1 MAQTLTRSGERLQ
14 APPPSSVRRWR
25 HRVGVL
31 LHRFPGAR
39 LALLLGP
46 VLIWMVVIYLGSL
59 ALLFVTSFWRQDNVT
74 GAIVQNW
81 GLTNYQFLVQ
91 TPVYRTIAIRTV
103 GIALAVTVT
112 DIVLAIPIAY
122 YAARIASPRMRTF
135 LLLSMVLPLWSS
147 YLVRVYAW
155 RTILSGDGVLNWS
168 LHQLHLGSVNLGF
181 SRWSLWI
188 VFSYLWLPYVTLPVY
203 AALERIPNSLI
214 EASTDLGAQWITTFR
229 RVILPIALPGIIA
242 GSIFA
247 FSLTIGD
254 YIAPDIVGDTEFIG
268 NVIYQNVGI
277 QNDITFAAAYA
288 IVPALLMAV
297 YLLIARQLKA
307 FEVLC
312 AASARSRR
320 NRF

>member
-1 MAQTLTRSGERLQ
+1 MAETLTRTGERLA
-14 APPPSSVRRWR
+14 APPPSAVRRLR
-25 HRVGVL
+25 HAIGRVL
-31 LHRFPGAR
+31 YRIPAAR

-46 VLIWMVVIYLGSL
+46 ILLWMVVIYLGSL
-59 ALLFVTSFWRQDNVT
+59 GLLFVTSFWRQDSVT

-81 GLTNYQFLVQ
+81 GLTNYQFLVGER
-91 TPVYRTIAIRTV
+91 VYRIIASRTV
-103 GIALAVTVT
+103 GIAVAVTVT
-112 DIVLAIPIAY
+112 DIALAIPIAY
-122 YAARIASPRMRTF
+122 YAARIASPRVRTL

-168 LHQLHLGSVNLGF
+168 LHQIHLGSVNLGF

-214 EASTDLGAQWITTFR
+214 EASTDLGARWFTTFR

-254 YIAPDIVGDTEFIG
+254 YIATSLVRVTEFIG
-268 NVIYQNVGI
+268 NVFFQCGGVY
-277 QNDITFAAAYA
+277 
-288 IVPALLMAV
+288 IVIALE
-297 YLLIARQLKA
+297 Q
-307 FEVLC
+307 
-312 AASARSRR
+312 
-320 NRF
+320 

>member
-1 MAQTLTRSGERLQ
+1 M
-14 APPPSSVRRWR
+14 R
-25 HRVGVL
+25 HRVGLV
-31 LHRFPGAR
+31 LHRYPGAR

-46 VLIWMVVIYLGSL
+46 VLIWMLVIFLGSL
-59 ALLFVTSFWRQDNVT
+59 GLLLITSFWRQDSVT
-74 GAIVQNW
+74 GAIVQSW
-81 GLTNYQFLVQ
+81 SLTNYQFLVQ
-91 TPVYRTIAIRTV
+91 VDVYRTIAIRTV

-122 YAARIASPRMRTF
+122 YAARIASPRVRTF

-168 LHQLHLGSVNLGF
+168 LHQIHLGSVNLGF

-214 EASTDLGAQWITTFR
+214 EASTDLGARWITTFR
-229 RVILPIALPGIIA
+229 RVILPIALPGMVA

-247 FSLTIGD
+247 FSLTLGD
-254 YIAPDIVGDTEFIG
+254 YIAPSMVGDTEFIG
-268 NVIYQNVGI
+268 NVIYQAVGI
-277 QNDITFAAAYA
+277 ANNIPFAAAYA
-288 IVPALLMAV
+288 IVPALVMAV

-307 FEVLC
+307 FEAL
-312 AASARSRR
+312 
-320 NRF
+320 

>member
-1 MAQTLTRSGERLQ
+1 VARSTIAMGERLT
-14 APPPSSVRRWR
+14 APPPSPTRRLR
-25 HRVGVL
+25 HRIGTF
-31 LHRFPGAR
+31 LHQVPAAR

-46 VLIWMVVIYLGSL
+46 VLLWMVVIYLGSL
-59 ALLFVTSFWRQDNVT
+59 GLLFITSFWRQDSVT
-74 GAIVQNW
+74 GAIVQDW

-91 TPVYRTIAIRTV
+91 EDVYRTIAIRTV

-122 YAARIASPRMRTF
+122 YAARIASPRVRTF

-214 EASTDLGAQWITTFR
+214 EASTDLGARWLTTFR
-229 RVILPIALPGIIA
+229 RVILPIAIPGIVA

-247 FSLTIGD
+247 FSLTLGD
-254 YIAPDIVGDTEFIG
+254 YIAPDLVGDTEFIG
-268 NVIYQNVGI
+268 NIIYQSVGI
-277 QNDITFAAAYA
+277 ANNIPFAAAYA
-288 IVPALLMAV
+288 IVPALVMAV

-307 FEVLC
+307 FEAL
-312 AASARSRR
+312 
-320 NRF
+320 

>member
-1 MAQTLTRSGERLQ
+1 MAQTLTRVGERLQ
-14 APPPSSVRRWR
+14 APPPSAVRRLR

-39 LALLLGP
+39 LALLLSP

-59 ALLFVTSFWRQDNVT
+59 ALLFVTSFWRQDSVT

-91 TPVYRTIAIRTV
+91 TDVYRTIAIRTV
-103 GIALAVTVT
+103 SIALAVTVT

-122 YAARIASPRMRTF
+122 YAARIASPRVRTF

-168 LHQLHLGSVNLGF
+168 LHQIHLGSVNLGF

-203 AALERIPNSLI
+203 AALERIPNSFI
-214 EASTDLGAQWITTFR
+214 EASTDLGARWFTTFR
-229 RVILPIALPGIIA
+229 RVILPIAIPGLVA

-247 FSLTIGD
+247 FSLTLGD
-254 YIAPDIVGDTEFIG
+254 YVAPSLVGDTEFIG
-268 NVIYQNVGI
+268 NVIYQSVGI
-277 QNDITFAAAYA
+277 ANDIPFAAAYA
-288 IVPALLMAV
+288 VVPALVMGV
-297 YLLIARQLKA
+297 YLLIARQLNA
-307 FEVLC
+307 FEAL
-312 AASARSRR
+312 
-320 NRF
+320 

>member
-1 MAQTLTRSGERLQ
+1 MAQRLMRPGERLT
-14 APPPSSVRRWR
+14 APPPSAVRRLR
-25 HRVGVL
+25 HRIGVF
-31 LHRFPGAR
+31 LHQVPAAR

-46 VLIWMVVIYLGSL
+46 VLLWMIVIYLGSL
-59 ALLFVTSFWRQDNVT
+59 ALLFLTSFWRQDPVT
-74 GAIVQNW
+74 GAIVQDW
-81 GLTNYQFLVQ
+81 GLTNYQFLVGES
-91 TPVYRTIAIRTV
+91 VYRIIAIRTV
-103 GIALAVTVT
+103 GIAVAVTVT
-112 DIVLAIPIAY
+112 DIALAIPIAY
-122 YAARIASPRMRTF
+122 YAARIASPRVRTL

-214 EASTDLGAQWITTFR
+214 EASTDLGARWITTFR
-229 RVILPIALPGIIA
+229 RVIMPIALPGIIA

-254 YIAPDIVGDTEFIG
+254 YIAPDLVGDTEFIG

-277 QNDITFAAAYA
+277 QNDIPFAAAYA
-288 IVPALLMAV
+288 IVPALVMAV

-307 FEVLC
+307 FEAL
-312 AASARSRR
+312 
-320 NRF
+320 

>member
-155 RTILSGDGVLNWS
+155 RTILSGDGVLNWA
-168 LHQLHLGSVNLGF
+168 LHQIHLGAVNLGF

-188 VFSYLWLPYVTLPVY
+188 VFSYL
-203 AALERIPNSLI
+203 SLI
-214 EASTDLGAQWITTFR
+214 EASTDLGARWFTTFR
-229 RVILPIALPGIIA
+229 RVILPIAIPGFVA

-247 FSLTIGD
+247 FSLTLGD
-254 YIAPDIVGDTEFIG
+254 YIAPSLVGDTEFIG
-268 NVIYQNVGI
+268 NVIYQSVGI
-277 QNDITFAAAYA
+277 ANDIPFAAAYA
-288 IVPALLMAV
+288 VVPALVMAV
-297 YLLIARQLKA
+297 YLLVARQMKA
-307 FEVLC
+307 FEAL
-312 AASARSRR
+312 
-320 NRF
+320 

>member
-1 MAQTLTRSGERLQ
+1 MAQTLTREGERLQ
-14 APPPSSVRRWR
+14 APPPSTARRLR
-25 HRVGVL
+25 HRVGVV

-59 ALLFVTSFWRQDNVT
+59 ALLFVTSFWRQDSVT
-74 GAIVQNW
+74 GAIVQSW

-112 DIVLAIPIAY
+112 DIALAIPIAY
-122 YAARIASPRMRTF
+122 YAARIARPRVRTL

-155 RTILSGDGVLNWS
+155 RTILAGDGVLNWS
-168 LHQLHLGSVNLGF
+168 LHQIHLGSVNLGF

-203 AALERIPNSLI
+203 AALERIPNSFI
-214 EASTDLGAQWITTFR
+214 EASTDLGARWLTTFR
-229 RVILPIALPGIIA
+229 RVILPIAIPGLVA

-247 FSLTIGD
+247 FSLTLGD
-254 YIAPDIVGDTEFIG
+254 YVAPSLVGDTEFIG
-268 NVIYQNVGI
+268 NVIYQSVGI
-277 QNDITFAAAYA
+277 ANDIPFAAAYA
-288 IVPALLMAV
+288 VVPALVMGV

-307 FEVLC
+307 FEAL
-312 AASARSRR
+312 
-320 NRF
+320 

>member
-1 MAQTLTRSGERLQ
+1 MTETVNRVGERLH
-14 APPPSSVRRWR
+14 APPPSPLRRLR
-25 HRVGVL
+25 LRIGIV
-31 LHRFPGAR
+31 LHRYPGAR

-46 VLIWMVVIYLGSL
+46 VLIWMLVIFLGSL
-59 ALLFVTSFWRQDNVT
+59 GLLLITSFWRQDSVT
-74 GAIVQNW
+74 GAMVQNW
-81 GLTNYQFLVQ
+81 SLTNYQFLVQ
-91 TPVYRTIAIRTV
+91 VDVYRTIAIRTV

-122 YAARIASPRMRTF
+122 YAARIARPRVRTL

-168 LHQLHLGSVNLGF
+168 LHQVHLGSVNLGF

-188 VFSYLWLPYVTLPVY
+188 VFSYLWLPYVALPVY

-214 EASTDLGAQWITTFR
+214 EASTDLGARWFTTFR
-229 RVILPIALPGIIA
+229 RVILPIALPGMVA

-247 FSLTIGD
+247 FSLTLGD
-254 YIAPDIVGDTEFIG
+254 YIAPSMVGDTEFIG
-268 NVIYQNVGI
+268 NVIYQAVGI
-277 QNDITFAAAYA
+277 ANNIPFAAAYA
-288 IVPALLMAV
+288 LVPALVMGV

-307 FEVLC
+307 FEAL
-312 AASARSRR
+312 
-320 NRF
+320 